1 MAHEHCDVDPEDPD
15 SIKWGASD
23 RLFTT
28 GNYHGPGPP
37 GAVKRFAFSIVNWV
51 CMALLYRRAGRLTA
65 QNGGFR
71 PGQ

>member
-1 MAHEHCDVDPEDPD
+1 MIGNPQGRDVEQWIHNMAHEHCDVDPEDPD

-37 GAVKRFAFSIVNWV
+37 GAVKR
-51 CMALLYRRAGRLTA
+51 
-65 QNGGFR
+65 
-71 PGQ
+71 P